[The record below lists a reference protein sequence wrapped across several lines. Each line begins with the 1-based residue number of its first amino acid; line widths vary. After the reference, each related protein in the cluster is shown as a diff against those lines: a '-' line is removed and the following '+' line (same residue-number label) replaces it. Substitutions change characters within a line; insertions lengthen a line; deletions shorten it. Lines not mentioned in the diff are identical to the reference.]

1 LIQTKHIVTVA
12 GVDFDT
18 PDTLIQEYIKKFG
31 GKLMSQ
37 YVSYGRY
44 FEGPFIGKI
53 NNERKYQVDFSDSKR
68 KMGTTT
74 F

>member
-1 LIQTKHIVTVA
+1 MSKGVVTGTIRPAGRRDVIVTVA

-37 YVSYGRY
+37 DVSYGRY
-44 FEGPFIGKI
+44 FEGLFIGKI
-53 NNERKYQVDFSDSKR
+53 KNERKYQVDF
-68 KMGTTT
+68 
-74 F
+74 